1 LSKKIIF
8 GLFLVL
14 FAYTA
19 SHSYLNWISFSD
31 IEDNTDITGG
41 DFKPILEELKAALG
55 EIILSVVI
63 SIGMYSSKWL
73 MLIPLNSSDA
83 HCRIVGS
90 HLGLVP
96 LLCGLHCLV
105 DDRLGRRFVCHG
117 FDRNIVMNE

>member
-1 LSKKIIF
+1 VDVFVPENRRLKTDANFLLSKKIIF

-63 SIGMYSSKWL
+63 SIGRYFK
-73 MLIPLNSSDA
+73 
-83 HCRIVGS
+83 IVD
-90 HLGLVP
+90 
-96 LLCGLHCLV
+96 V
-105 DDRLGRRFVCHG
+105 DSFQ
-117 FDRNIVMNE
+117 FI